1 MKYILQRPF
10 FEGANTAGIWLPP
23 AEGFDTTNPHL
34 SGIKTIDITLLSSS
48 LDTFLFRR
56 LPLIL
61 ANQRDQ
67 VQWHLNPSCKSCKF
81 AYDCEVKTVETG
93 QLGSIPNLSVED
105 VHVLKDLLYLA
116 KSRLGSTTKALTD
129 IEELHTLVN
138 TEGLLNRLAVSGSST
153 VKRSRQLLAIPRRKK
168 HVPGNASPVVEAA
181 MSRKIQV
188 RIRAGRLGG
197 ITHLCQFS
205 GYPAFELHLPFQRG
219 HSDRLIL
226 HRGSFH
232 G

>member
-1 MKYILQRPF
+1 M
-10 FEGANTAGIWLPP
+10 
-23 AEGFDTTNPHL
+23 
-34 SGIKTIDITLLSSS
+34 
-48 LDTFLFRR
+48 
-56 LPLIL
+56 
-61 ANQRDQ
+61 
-67 VQWHLNPSCKSCKF
+67 
-81 AYDCEVKTVETG
+81 KTVETG

-188 RIRAGRLGG
+188 RIRAG
-197 ITHLCQFS
+197 
-205 GYPAFELHLPFQRG
+205 
-219 HSDRLIL
+219 
-226 HRGSFH
+226 
-232 G
+232 